1 MAELERLSKDEF
13 QYAAK
18 SPLTIVLDNV
28 RSMHNVGSVF
38 RTCDAFLV
46 EKIYLCGFTPTPPH
60 REIQKTALG
69 ATESVAWEAIAETP
83 LLINKLKQ
91 EGYDLIIDSK
101 SQLSE
106 RIKAVIIQMIHYSE
120 EHIKTNFSVYLSEK
134 TNLNYTYLSN
144 VFRAENG
151 ITIQQ
156 FIIIHKIERIKEL
169 LLYGEMNLSEISY
182 KMHYS
187 SIAHLSNQF
196 KKMTGLSPTEYKHLD
211 VIHRIPL
218 EDLGKQTIT

>member
-1 MAELERLSKDEF
+1 MKIFIKNMVSHRCINQVTIILTDMGIAYISVGLGEVELAQKLSMIQE
-13 QYAAK
+13 
-18 SPLTIVLDNV
+18 LD
-28 RSMHNVGSVF
+28 F
-38 RTCDAFLV
+38 
-46 EKIYLCGFTPTPPH
+46 KY
-60 REIQKTALG
+60 
-69 ATESVAWEAIAETP
+69 
-83 LLINKLKQ
+83 KLKQ
-91 EGYDLIIDSK
+91 DGYDLIIDTK

-106 RIKAVIIQMIHYSE
+106 RIKAVVIQMIHYSE

-196 KKMTGLSPTEYKHLD
+196 KKMTGMSPTEYRNLD

-218 EDLGKQTIT
+218 EDLGKLSTQQGFGKRL

>member
-1 MAELERLSKDEF
+1 MVSHRCINQVTIILTDMGIAYISVGLGEVELAQKLSMIQE
-13 QYAAK
+13 
-18 SPLTIVLDNV
+18 LD
-28 RSMHNVGSVF
+28 F
-38 RTCDAFLV
+38 
-46 EKIYLCGFTPTPPH
+46 KY
-60 REIQKTALG
+60 
-69 ATESVAWEAIAETP
+69 
-83 LLINKLKQ
+83 KLKQ
-91 EGYDLIIDSK
+91 DGYDLIIDTK

-196 KKMTGLSPTEYKHLD
+196 KKMTGMSPSEYRNLD

-218 EDLGKQTIT
+218 EDLGKLSTQQDLGKRL

>member
-1 MAELERLSKDEF
+1 MKIFIKNMVSHRCINQVTIILTDMGIAYISVGLGEVELAQKLSMIQE
-13 QYAAK
+13 
-18 SPLTIVLDNV
+18 LD
-28 RSMHNVGSVF
+28 F
-38 RTCDAFLV
+38 
-46 EKIYLCGFTPTPPH
+46 KY
-60 REIQKTALG
+60 
-69 ATESVAWEAIAETP
+69 
-83 LLINKLKQ
+83 KLKQ
-91 EGYDLIIDSK
+91 DGYDLIIDTK

-196 KKMTGLSPTEYKHLD
+196 KKMTGMSPTEYRNLD

-218 EDLGKQTIT
+218 EDLGKLSTQQSFGKRL

>member
-1 MAELERLSKDEF
+1 
-13 QYAAK
+13 
-18 SPLTIVLDNV
+18 
-28 RSMHNVGSVF
+28 
-38 RTCDAFLV
+38 
-46 EKIYLCGFTPTPPH
+46 
-60 REIQKTALG
+60 
-69 ATESVAWEAIAETP
+69 
-83 LLINKLKQ
+83 
-91 EGYDLIIDSK
+91 
-101 SQLSE
+101 
-106 RIKAVIIQMIHYSE
+106 
-120 EHIKTNFSVYLSEK
+120 
-134 TNLNYTYLSN
+134 LSN

-218 EDLGKQTIT
+218 EDLGKQTIARVADKRI

>member
-1 MAELERLSKDEF
+1 MKIFIKNMVSHRCINQVTIILTDMGIAYISVGLGEVELAQKLSMIQE
-13 QYAAK
+13 
-18 SPLTIVLDNV
+18 LD
-28 RSMHNVGSVF
+28 F
-38 RTCDAFLV
+38 
-46 EKIYLCGFTPTPPH
+46 KY
-60 REIQKTALG
+60 
-69 ATESVAWEAIAETP
+69 
-83 LLINKLKQ
+83 KLKQ
-91 EGYDLIIDSK
+91 DGYDLIIDTK

-196 KKMTGLSPTEYKHLD
+196 KKMTGMSPSEYRNLD

-218 EDLGKQTIT
+218 EDLGKLSTQQDLGKRL

>member
-1 MAELERLSKDEF
+1 MKIFIKNMVSHRCINQVTIILTDMGIAYISVGLGEVELAQKLSMIQE
-13 QYAAK
+13 
-18 SPLTIVLDNV
+18 LD
-28 RSMHNVGSVF
+28 F
-38 RTCDAFLV
+38 
-46 EKIYLCGFTPTPPH
+46 KY
-60 REIQKTALG
+60 
-69 ATESVAWEAIAETP
+69 
-83 LLINKLKQ
+83 KLKQ
-91 EGYDLIIDSK
+91 DGYDLIIDTK

-106 RIKAVIIQMIHYSE
+106 RIKAVVIQMIHYSE

-196 KKMTGLSPTEYKHLD
+196 KKMTGMSPSEYRNLD

-218 EDLGKQTIT
+218 EDLGKLSTQQDLGKRL